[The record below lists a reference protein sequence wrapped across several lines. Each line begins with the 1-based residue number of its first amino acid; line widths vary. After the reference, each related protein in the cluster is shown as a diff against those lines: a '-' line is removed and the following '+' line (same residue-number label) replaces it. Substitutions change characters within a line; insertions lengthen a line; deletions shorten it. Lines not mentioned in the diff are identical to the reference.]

1 MNSAAATVASGDSGF
16 IAIFRKT
23 VYLLQN
29 INYQKMKNIFS
40 SIQDFFTKPVGGET
54 LGLFRIFVS
63 GFALIQFI
71 VLLPDWMWLYG
82 PKGLLP
88 WEITDALST
97 TNTPTL
103 SGASKLLS
111 TLGISVNGTVYTIAG
126 IYFVSLIG
134 LLIGY
139 KTRIVAIAAWLTHL
153 TINTTGHFTAYGVE
167 TFTHISLF
175 YCMVLP
181 VGIKWSV
188 DANRRDV
195 RDRVS
200 TYLITLSVRVI
211 QLHLCIMY
219 FASGME
225 KAMGSQWWNG
235 EAIWI
240 ALQQDQ
246 FHQFNTNWMA
256 SVPIIPKIICW
267 GTLIVETLYPIGML
281 WSKSKKFWL
290 IGIVSMHLGI
300 AIFLGLYLFG
310 GLMMLLNIAV
320 FGKHC
325 FPNLFSVRLKNNH
338 SRLRNE
344 IAWVRL
350 MRKI

>member
-1 MNSAAATVASGDSGF
+1 MKK
-16 IAIFRKT
+16 IFAP
-23 VYLLQN
+23 VH
-29 INYQKMKNIFS
+29 
-40 SIQDFFTKPVGGET
+40 DFFTKPVGSET
-54 LGLFRIFVS
+54 LGLFRILIS
-63 GFALIQFI
+63 SFALIQFI
-71 VLLPDWMWLYG
+71 VLIPDWMWLYG

-103 SGASKLLS
+103 SGAAKLFS
-111 TLGISVNGTVYTIAG
+111 SLGFSANGTVYTIAA
-126 IYFVSLIG
+126 IYCISLIG
-134 LLIGY
+134 LLVGY
-139 KTRIVAIAAWLTHL
+139 KTRIMSIIAWLTHL

-188 DANRRDV
+188 DAALRDA
-195 RDRVS
+195 RHRVS
-200 TYLITLSVRVI
+200 PNLVTLSIRVI

-225 KAMGSQWWNG
+225 KAMGHQWWNG

-256 SVPIIPKIICW
+256 SVPFIPKMLGW
-267 GTLIVETLYPIGML
+267 GTLVIETLYPIGML
-281 WSKSKKFWL
+281 WSKSKKLWL

-310 GLMMLLNIAV
+310 GLMMLLNISV
-320 FGKHC
+320 FSQHC
-325 FPNLFSVRLKNNH
+325 FPGLFKARIRSDYSNVKREFAPARLK
-338 SRLRNE
+338 
-344 IAWVRL
+344 I
-350 MRKI
+350 